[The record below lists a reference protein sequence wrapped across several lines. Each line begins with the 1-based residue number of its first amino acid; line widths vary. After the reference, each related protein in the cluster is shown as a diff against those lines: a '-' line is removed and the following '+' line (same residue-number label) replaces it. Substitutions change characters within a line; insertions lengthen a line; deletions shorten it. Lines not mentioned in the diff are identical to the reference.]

1 MSAQLALSSD
11 YSDESKGMVV
21 TNNSKND
28 DLKEQEHQKN
38 LIQLQQQLLSMGK
51 RTLVVEPKKYERI

>member
-28 DLKEQEHQKN
+28 NLKEHQKN

-51 RTLVVEPKKYERI
+51 RTLVVKPNKYERI